1 MGAEDNQHEP
11 EQEHETP
18 LLDLK
23 TLKVI
28 YVLGRGAK
36 CVIFLVKNEATREN
50 LALKVMLKALIE
62 KKFKDNGDKDIGSP
76 FRRIWFER
84 DVLKSFRHPL
94 PPRLREVVE
103 TNKIIGLAIDYC
115 PRKDLNCF
123 RNNQTEKMFSD
134 DIISFEVLK
143 FLGFFFFKFFAVELV
158 LALEYLH
165 GLGIVYRDLK
175 PENVMIQ
182 ENGQPMLVDFNGEE
196 EEVEVDRCH
205 PRQEEDLRLFY
216 CFEWKFSLSLF

>member
-1 MGAEDNQHEP
+1 MGAEDNRCEP
-11 EQEHETP
+11 EQEQETP

-28 YVLGRGAK
+28 SVLGRGAK
-36 CVIFLVKNEATREN
+36 GVVFLVKNEATGEN

-84 DVLKSFRHPL
+84 DVLKSFGHPL
-94 PPRLREVVE
+94 LPRLRGVVE
-103 TNKIIGLAIDYC
+103 TDKIIGLAIDYC
-115 PRKDLNCF
+115 PGKDLNCL
-123 RNNQTEKMFSD
+123 RKNQTEKMFSD
-134 DIISFEVLK
+134 DIIR
-143 FLGFFFFKFFAVELV
+143 FFAAELV

-182 ENGQPMLVDFNGEE
+182 KNGQLMLVDFDLSTKLLAKSSPNL
-196 EEVEVDRCH
+196 VRFFDRAQ
-205 PRQEEDLRLFY
+205 RA
-216 CFEWKFSLSLF
+216 